1 MDKTLLYII
10 SFLLFLSLPAFAQE
24 SDVSKREQLLQATEE
39 YQVGHI
45 DKAIDMLTPYVS
57 SYNGTIKVSAYKL
70 LTLCYLAQDDAEN
83 ANRYADLLLKE
94 DPYYSISLQDPER
107 FAELIRNK
115 RDGKTT
121 LVTASQQ
128 AETLEEA
135 PVPIV
140 LITEDMIKAIG
151 ARDLRDVLTAYVPGI
166 TSIEGDQANISM
178 HGIYSPTQEKIL
190 IMLNGHRM
198 NSRITNAEAPDFR
211 NSLDKI
217 KRIEVLR
224 GPASSLYGNVA
235 LTAVVNI
242 ITKSGSDINGAY
254 ASYGMGSNS
263 TFRGDILFGRRN
275 LDTDILVWGSIYSSK
290 GETRHIS
297 STDDDFWGFI
307 PIDGSI
313 QIDGFNHKPAYDF
326 GVIFKWNKIKAMF
339 NQQYSKRVPSYAYAV
354 FIPSIYSYDKYRTF
368 NGAKPG
374 QGRLSTRGEISYS
387 DSRNNFTW
395 DVSLFIDADEC
406 SNYNVT
412 GDTLPPFTI
421 DSLVAI
427 KTSKD
432 SLLFLTSGVFQIEN
446 WRDLSYGG
454 CIKGSY
460 SYCSGKKA
468 HGNILVGV
476 QIENYKMQ
484 EYINLTGG
492 LFNQVKT
499 NNPDDTNNHTLALGS
514 EFSFS
519 IFSQL
524 KHHFNSKFIFNG
536 GLRYDYKHRYDHQIL
551 QAFSPRL
558 SFIYSINKI
567 WNMKLGYSHSFVDAP
582 YYYRASGMH
591 FDNLKPES
599 MDAIQLSATAL
610 FKHLHLT
617 YDCNLYYNQLS
628 NIIHK
633 ESFLYYNTGKLD
645 LIGIENVLS
654 YTDKNLMV
662 TYNMSYQH
670 VLNAEHYTSNKHQ
683 IYNIPSFSGNLIAAA
698 KIFSLP
704 HEQSFWLRGNL
715 SIYSSQLSPILGSK
729 DIYSIISLP
738 DNREKARAILNIGG
752 SYHWKKLELSV
763 QCYNLLNTHYRQGGS
778 SLTHDIPQQG
788 RSFLA
793 KIAYTIQ

>member
-476 QIENYKMQ
+476 QIANYKMQ

-492 LFNQVKT
+492 LFNQIKT

-551 QAFSPRL
+551 QAFSPRI

>member
-1 MDKTLLYII
+1 MDKTLLYIT

-492 LFNQVKT
+492 LFNQIKT

>member
-492 LFNQVKT
+492 LFNQIKT

-551 QAFSPRL
+551 QAFSPRI

>member
-1 MDKTLLYII
+1 MDETLLYII

-492 LFNQVKT
+492 LFNQIKT

-536 GLRYDYKHRYDHQIL
+536 GLRYDYKHRYDHLIL

-670 VLNAEHYTSNKHQ
+670 VLNAEHYTSSKHQ

>member
-1 MDKTLLYII
+1 MNKTLLYII
-10 SFLLFLSLPAFAQE
+10 SFLLFLSLPILAQE
-24 SDVSKREQLLQATEE
+24 ADANKREQLLQASKE

-57 SYNGTIKVSAYKL
+57 SYSGTMKVSAYKL

-128 AETLEEA
+128 AETLEET
-135 PVPIV
+135 PVPVV
-140 LITEDMIKAIG
+140 LITEEMIKAIG

-166 TSIEGDQANISM
+166 TSIEGKQANISM

-263 TFRGDILFGRRN
+263 TFKGDLLFGRRN
-275 LDTDILVWGSIYSSK
+275 LDTDILIWGSIYSSK
-290 GETRHIS
+290 GETRTIP
-297 STDDDFWGFI
+297 STDDNFLGFF
-307 PIDGSI
+307 PIDGSM

-326 GVIFKWNKIKAMF
+326 GVIFQWNKIKAMF

-354 FIPSIYSYDKYRTF
+354 TIPSIYSYDKYSTF

-406 SNYNVT
+406 SNYNVI
-412 GDTLPPFTI
+412 GDSLPSFTI
-421 DSLVAI
+421 DGLAAIEASNDSLV
-427 KTSKD
+427 
-432 SLLFLTSGVFQIEN
+432 FLTSGVFEIEN

-460 SYCSGKKA
+460 SYRPGKKA

-476 QIENYKMQ
+476 QLENYKMQ

-492 LFNQVKT
+492 LFNQIKT
-499 NNPDDTNNHTLALGS
+499 NDSDDTDSQTLALGS

-524 KHHFNSKFIFNG
+524 KHHFNPKFIFNG

-567 WNMKLGYSHSFVDAP
+567 WNMKLGYSRSFVDAP
-582 YYYRASGMH
+582 YYYRASGMYLT
-591 FDNLKPES
+591 DKLNPES

-617 YDCNLYYNQLS
+617 YDCNLYYNQLKD
-628 NIIHK
+628 IIHQG
-633 ESFLYYNTGKLD
+633 SYLYYNGKLN
-645 LIGIENVLS
+645 LIGLENILS
-654 YTDKNLMV
+654 YTGKNLMV
-662 TYNMSYQH
+662 TCNMSYQH
-670 VLNAEHYTSNKHQ
+670 VLSAEHYSSDKHQ
-683 IYNIPSFSGNLIAAA
+683 IYDIPSFSGNLIAAA

-715 SIYSSQLSPILGSK
+715 SVYSSQLSPILGSK
-729 DIYSIISLP
+729 DIDTMISLP
-738 DNREKARAILNIGG
+738 DNKEKARAILNIGG

-763 QCYNLLNTHYRQGGS
+763 QCYNLLNTYYRQGGS
-778 SLTHDIPQQG
+778 SLKHDIPQQG
-788 RSFLA
+788 RSFIA

>member
-57 SYNGTIKVSAYKL
+57 SHNGTIKVSAYKL

-492 LFNQVKT
+492 LFNQIKT

>member
-492 LFNQVKT
+492 LFNQIKT

-551 QAFSPRL
+551 QAFSPRI

-617 YDCNLYYNQLS
+617 YDCSLYYNQLS

>member
-1 MDKTLLYII
+1 MNKTLLYII
-10 SFLLFLSLPAFAQE
+10 SFLLFLSLPILAQE
-24 SDVSKREQLLQATEE
+24 SNANKREQLLQASKE

-57 SYNGTIKVSAYKL
+57 SYSGTMKVSAYKL

-290 GETRHIS
+290 GETRHIL
-297 STDDDFWGFI
+297 STDDDFWGII
-307 PIDGSI
+307 PFNGSI

-326 GVIFKWNKIKAMF
+326 GVIFQWNKIKAMF
-339 NQQYSKRVPSYAYAV
+339 NQQYSKRVPSYAFDV
-354 FIPSIYSYDKYRTF
+354 IPTIYSYNKYSTY

-387 DSRNNFTW
+387 DSRDNFTW

-406 SNYNVT
+406 SHYNVI
-412 GDTLPPFTI
+412 GDTLPSFTF
-421 DSLVAI
+421 DSP
-427 KTSKD
+427 TSIETSND
-432 SLLFLTSGVFQIEN
+432 SLLFHTSGVFEIEN

-460 SYCSGKKA
+460 SYRPGKKA

-476 QIENYKMQ
+476 QLENYKMQ

-492 LFNQVKT
+492 LFNQIKT
-499 NNPDDTNNHTLALGS
+499 NDSDNTDNQTLALGS
-514 EFSFS
+514 EFNFS

-524 KHHFNSKFIFNG
+524 KHHFNSKLIFNG
-536 GLRYDYKHRYDHQIL
+536 GLRYDYKHRYDHRIL
-551 QAFSPRL
+551 QAFSPRV

-582 YYYRASGMH
+582 YYYRASDMYLT
-591 FDNLKPES
+591 DNLNPES

-628 NIIHK
+628 DIIHK

-645 LIGIENVLS
+645 LIGIENILS
-654 YTDKNLMV
+654 YTGKNLMV
-662 TYNMSYQH
+662 TCNMSYQY
-670 VLNAEHYTSNKHQ
+670 VLNAEHYSSKNHQ
-683 IYNIPSFSGNLIAAA
+683 IYDVPSFSGNLITAA

-715 SIYSSQLSPILGSK
+715 SVYSSQLSPISGIKGIGSF
-729 DIYSIISLP
+729 ISLP

-778 SLTHDIPQQG
+778 SLIYDIPQQG